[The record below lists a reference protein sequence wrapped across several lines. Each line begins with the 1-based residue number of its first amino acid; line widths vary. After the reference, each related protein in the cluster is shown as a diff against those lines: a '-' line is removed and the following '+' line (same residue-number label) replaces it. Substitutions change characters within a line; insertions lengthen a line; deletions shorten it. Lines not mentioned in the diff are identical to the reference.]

1 MELGFMVPRFVYQN
15 APGNSPAQL
24 SLRVRS
30 HYNLGVGGGGLLA
43 ARRSF
48 EEVQS
53 VSEDIRGLIPS
64 AGWPVVHL
72 YYRIDRA
79 RWRGLTASER
89 QAAIGELGSWLEARG
104 AEEGLQLVPTAGVTK
119 SDLGIMAIHADLW
132 RIQQLTQ
139 EIAATALGACLNPVF
154 SFLSMTEASEY
165 ITDEEDWA
173 RSLIK
178 QENLDPAGPEF
189 AQRIAALRKRTG
201 AYAES
206 RIHPRLPDNYP
217 VVCFYPM
224 AKARRD
230 GDNWYRLS
238 RDERKRLMIAHG
250 NSGRRFADRVTQ
262 LITTCTG
269 IDDWEWG
276 VTLFSH
282 DLKAIRDIVY
292 ELRYD
297 EASAVYGL
305 FGEFYISLRFEP
317 QQLAAALK
325 L

>member
-1 MELGFMVPRFVYQN
+1 LV
-15 APGNSPAQL
+15 
-24 SLRVRS
+24 
-30 HYNLGVGGGGLLA
+30 
-43 ARRSF
+43 
-48 EEVQS
+48 
-53 VSEDIRGLIPS
+53 PS

-72 YYRIDRA
+72 YYRLDRQRWHALDPAA
-79 RWRGLTASER
+79 RSAAVSEYGDWLSARAS
-89 QAAIGELGSWLEARG
+89 
-104 AEEGLQLVPTAGVTK
+104 EEGLQLVPMAGVTK

-139 EIAATALGACLNPVF
+139 EIAATALGACLLPAY

-165 ITDEEDWA
+165 ITDEEDWT

-178 QENLDPAGPEF
+178 QEGLDPATPEF
-189 AQRIAALRKRTG
+189 AQRITAMRRRTA
-201 AYAES
+201 AYADS

-217 VVCFYPM
+217 IVCFYPM

-230 GDNWYRLS
+230 GDNWYRLGFE
-238 RDERKRLMIAHG
+238 ERKRMMIAHG
-250 NSGRRFADRVTQ
+250 NSGRKYADRVTQ

-276 VTLFSH
+276 VTLFAR

-297 EASAVYGL
+297 AASAVYGL
-305 FGEFYISLRFEP
+305 FGEFYIGLRFAP
-317 QQLAAALK
+317 GQLATALK

>member
-1 MELGFMVPRFVYQN
+1 MS
-15 APGNSPAQL
+15 A
-24 SLRVRS
+24 
-30 HYNLGVGGGGLLA
+30 
-43 ARRSF
+43 
-48 EEVQS
+48 
-53 VSEDIRGLIPS
+53 DIRGLVPS

-72 YYRIDRA
+72 YYRLNRTL
-79 RWRGLTASER
+79 WRQLAEPQR
-89 QAAIGELGSWLEARG
+89 QAAVQELTGWLEACQ

-119 SDLGIMAIHADLW
+119 SDLGIMAIHADVW

-139 EIAATALGACLNPVF
+139 EIAATAVGACLTPVF

-165 ITDEEDWA
+165 ITNEEDWA
-173 RSLIK
+173 RMLIK
-178 QENLDPAGPEF
+178 QEKLDPASPEF
-189 AQRIAALRKRTG
+189 TQRFAALRKRTG
-201 AYAES
+201 AYAEA
-206 RIHPRLPDNYP
+206 RIHPQLPDNYP

-230 GDNWYRLS
+230 SDNWFRLS
-238 RDERKRLMIAHG
+238 FDERKHLMIAHG

-276 VTLFSH
+276 VTLFSR

-297 EASAVYGL
+297 EASAIYGL

-317 QQLAAALK
+317 AQLGAALK

>member
-1 MELGFMVPRFVYQN
+1 MVTTEF
-15 APGNSPAQL
+15 
-24 SLRVRS
+24 
-30 HYNLGVGGGGLLA
+30 
-43 ARRSF
+43 
-48 EEVQS
+48 
-53 VSEDIRGLIPS
+53 RGLVPS
-64 AGWPVVHL
+64 AGWPVAHL
-72 YYRIDRA
+72 YYRLDRA
-79 RWRGLTASER
+79 RWRQLPETRRREAVEELSGWL
-89 QAAIGELGSWLEARG
+89 QACL

-119 SDLGIMAIHADLW
+119 SDLGIVAVHPDLW

-139 EIAATALGACLNPVF
+139 EISATAVGACLTPVF
-154 SFLSMTEASEY
+154 SFLSLTEASEY

-173 RSLIK
+173 RLLIR
-178 QENLDPAGPEF
+178 QEGLDPASPEF
-189 AQRIAALRKRTG
+189 AQRFAALRKRTS

-238 RDERKRLMIAHG
+238 FDERKRLMIAHG

-276 VTLFSH
+276 VTLFSR

-305 FGEFYISLRFEP
+305 FGEFYISLRFDP
-317 QQLAAALK
+317 RQVGAVLRL
-325 L
+325 

>member
-1 MELGFMVPRFVYQN
+1 M
-15 APGNSPAQL
+15 S
-24 SLRVRS
+24 
-30 HYNLGVGGGGLLA
+30 
-43 ARRSF
+43 
-48 EEVQS
+48 EE
-53 VSEDIRGLIPS
+53 IRGLIPS

-72 YYRIDRA
+72 FYQIDRA
-79 RWRGLTASER
+79 RWGGLEAARRE
-89 QAAIGELGSWLEARG
+89 AAIAEMGGWLEARA
-104 AEEGLQLVPTAGVTK
+104 AEEGLQLVATAGVTK

-132 RIQQLTQ
+132 RIQQLIQ
-139 EIAATALGACLNPVF
+139 EIGATAMGSCLEITT
-154 SFLSMTEASEY
+154 SFLSMTESSEY

-173 RSLIK
+173 KLLIK
-178 QENLDPAGPEF
+178 QEGLDPASPEF
-189 AQRIAALRKRTG
+189 GQRFNALRKRTG
-201 AYAES
+201 AYADS

-238 RDERKRLMIAHG
+238 FEDRKRLMIAHG
-250 NSGRRFADRVTQ
+250 NSGRKYADRVTQ

-276 VTLFSH
+276 VTLFSR

-297 EASAVYGL
+297 EASALYGL
-305 FGEFYISLRFEP
+305 FGSFYIGLRFEP
-317 QQLAAALK
+317 RQLAAVLR